1 MNDEWIFTVS
11 LTTPVNT
18 FLLWLMYGN
27 TYLLCAWRCVRRAAS
42 VLCGQ
47 PPCWQWRRSQWW
59 ARLMTL
65 YAQPVP
71 VLARS
76 YALRIPRAL
85 SSYPP
90 DVVSQGHRRTCW
102 HLEGKE
108 ETLSLFMV
116 FTFILT
122 VNIFPLH
129 QHTHPAFTT
138 QFHQQCHCSW
148 KYSCGQTFWQRHK
161 GLLEHF
167 AACSFWMIKSLWLF
181 FSLS

>member
-1 MNDEWIFTVS
+1 M
-11 LTTPVNT
+11 
-18 FLLWLMYGN
+18 
-27 TYLLCAWRCVRRAAS
+27 RRAAS

-47 PPCWQWRRSQWW
+47 PPFWQWWRNQWW

-65 YAQPVP
+65 YAQHVP

-76 YALRIPRAL
+76 YALRIPLAL

-90 DVVSQGHRRTCW
+90 DVHSQGHRCTCW

-116 FTFILT
+116 FTLSILT
-122 VNIFPLH
+122 ILTWQSIFFLYTDI
-129 QHTHPAFTT
+129 HTLAFTT

-148 KYSCGQTFWQRHK
+148 KYSCGQKFWQWHK
-161 GLLEHF
+161 GLLVHF
-167 AACSFWMIKSLWLF
+167 ATCSFWMIKSLWLF